1 LNLQAQ
7 FTYSHDIGPQSA
19 TVAILVPQFSNRND
33 STTILDRTFNFSMGA
48 GYELPFGKGKPF
60 LKTGVLAAVAGGWS
74 LNGMFT
80 HFSGVPFTVTAAAGS
95 CNCPGSQQIANQVL
109 ANVATVGSGIN
120 GTPYFNPLAFAPVS
134 GANFGTSSFNGYRGP
149 GATNLDMSLFRNFSL
164 TERLKLQIRAESLNI
179 SNTPHFGN
187 PVVGNLNV
195 SNYNPNSST
204 LGGFDQITQTQQLSR
219 LLDQRYFRFGV
230 RLTF

>member
-1 LNLQAQ
+1 
-7 FTYSHDIGPQSA
+7 
-19 TVAILVPQFSNRND
+19 
-33 STTILDRTFNFSMGA
+33 M
-48 GYELPFGKGKPF
+48 
-60 LKTGVLAAVAGGWS
+60 AGGWS
-74 LNGMFT
+74 LNGIFT

-109 ANVATVGSGIN
+109 ANVATVGNGVQ
-120 GTPYFNPLAFAPVS
+120 GTPYFDPNAFAPVS

-149 GATNLDMSLFRNFSL
+149 GATDLDMSLFRNFSL
-164 TERLKLQIRAESLNI
+164 TERLKMQIRAESFNL

-187 PVVGNLNV
+187 PVTGNLNV
-195 SNYNPNSST
+195 SNYNPKSAN